1 MELLWFRRPILSVV
15 LMRRQQQTISSVHKS
30 IHLFQSLGKKEWKK
44 PIATTKKPKKML
56 SLNNNIAIN
65 TVCCEHCD
73 SYALDEIK
81 SSSFNLENWL
91 LLLLYEYLVVRV
103 LTTDEVFNLFMSF

>member
-1 MELLWFRRPILSVV
+1 
-15 LMRRQQQTISSVHKS
+15 
-30 IHLFQSLGKKEWKK
+30 
-44 PIATTKKPKKML
+44 ML

-65 TVCCEHCD
+65 TVLCCEHCD

-103 LTTDEVFNLFMSF
+103 LTTDEVFNSFMSF

>member
-1 MELLWFRRPILSVV
+1 M
-15 LMRRQQQTISSVHKS
+15 
-30 IHLFQSLGKKEWKK
+30 KKANSKNKNKK
-44 PIATTKKPKKML
+44 KITKKML
-56 SLNNNIAIN
+56 SLNNKIAIN